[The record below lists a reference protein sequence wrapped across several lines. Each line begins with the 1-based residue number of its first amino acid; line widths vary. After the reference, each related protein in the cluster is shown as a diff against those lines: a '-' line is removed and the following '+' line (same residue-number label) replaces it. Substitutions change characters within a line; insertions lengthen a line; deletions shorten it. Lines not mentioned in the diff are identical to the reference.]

1 MTTDFEYIV
10 LGLGGFGCAAAYW
23 LARRAGTEVLG
34 LEQFELGHVRGE
46 SQDHSRIIRLSYHT
60 PGYVE
65 LAKHAFRAWEEL
77 SRDSGE
83 QVVLKTGGLDVGPRN
98 SAIPLSSYSDSMDA
112 AGVTYERLD
121 AGEIMR
127 RWPQWRLTD
136 DMHGLYQEQSGI
148 AMAAR
153 GNAAHVRM
161 AREHGATLIDRS
173 PVESIRPGSGEVE
186 VRTADATYHCRRLV
200 VTAGAWSNRALGS
213 VGLELPLTVTK
224 EQVTYFAAPDPSQ
237 FQPDRFPVWIWMD
250 DPCFYGFPIFGE
262 AGPKVGQDAG
272 GQETTGDTRTFEPDQ
287 AALDRVLGFL
297 ERHLPGALGPI
308 IYTKT
313 CLYTLTP
320 DRDFVLDVLPHH
332 PEIAVAIGGG
342 HGFKFASLVGQILS
356 DLSIDAH
363 TPRDLSPFRI
373 DRPILQQKDPPRN
386 YMV

>member
-1 MTTDFEYIV
+1 MKLDFDCIV

-34 LEQFELGHVRGE
+34 LEQFELGHARGE

-65 LAKHAFRAWEEL
+65 LAKLAFRAWAEL
-77 SRDSGE
+77 ERDSGE
-83 QVVLKTGGLDVGPRN
+83 QVVLRTGGLDVGPRE
-98 SAIPLSSYSDSMDA
+98 SAIPLRTYSDSMDA
-112 AGVTYERLD
+112 AGVTYEKLD

-136 DMHGLYQEQSGI
+136 DIHGLFQAQGGI

-161 AREHGATLIDRS
+161 ARAHGATLRDRT
-173 PVESIRPGSGEVE
+173 PVDEIRPAGGEVD
-186 VRTADATYHCRRLV
+186 VRTAGATYRYRHLII
-200 VTAGAWSNRALGS
+200 TAGAWSNRALGS
-213 VGLELPLTVTK
+213 VGLELPLRVTK
-224 EQVTYFAAPDPSQ
+224 EQVTYFASRSLPD
-237 FQPDRFPVWIWMD
+237 FHPDRFPVWIWMD
-250 DPCFYGFPIFGE
+250 DPCFYGFPAFGE
-262 AGPKVGQDAG
+262 PGPKVGQDAG
-272 GQETTGDTRTFEPDQ
+272 GPETTADGRTFDPDRE
-287 AALDRVLGFL
+287 ALDRVVRFL
-297 ERHLPGALGPI
+297 ERHLPGALGQI

-342 HGFKFASLVGQILS
+342 HGFKFASLIGQILS
-356 DLSIDAH
+356 ELSIDGH
-363 TPRDLSPFRI
+363 SPRDLATFRI
-373 DRPILQQKDPPRN
+373 DRPILQMKDPPRT